1 MCNLGIIMTGVQ
13 DLPVEVI
20 MEIFDYLDVI
30 DLCSC
35 SKSTRKFRE
44 ISLVK
49 RFWSSVRIFPLE
61 NPNLIL
67 GARYEVPCEFLAFII
82 QNGCTYLDLAICEWQ
97 FNVDTSK
104 LALPRSNLKYL
115 KLSRP
120 QDDLLRVGFHDPNL
134 NLFRAL
140 MESCESL
147 AKLALNGKLIKLK
160 FFSSDNFSKFY
171 HS

>member
-1 MCNLGIIMTGVQ
+1 MTDVQ
-13 DLPVEVI
+13 DLPVEII

-30 DLCSC
+30 DLWSC
-35 SKSTRKFRE
+35 SKSTSKFRE

-49 RFWSSVRIFPLE
+49 RFWSRVRIFPLE

-97 FNVDTSK
+97 FNVDTS
-104 LALPRSNLKYL
+104 ALPRRSNLKYL

-120 QDDLLRVGFHDPNL
+120 VDDLLRVEFHDPNL
-134 NLFRAL
+134 SLFRAL
-140 MESCESL
+140 MDSCESL

-160 FFSSDNFSKFY
+160 LFSSDNFSKFH

>member
-20 MEIFDYLDVI
+20 MQIFDYLDVI

-35 SKSTRKFRE
+35 SKSTKKFRE

-61 NPNLIL
+61 NPNWEW
-67 GARYEVPCEFLAFII
+67 GARYQVPCEFLAFII
-82 QNGCTYLDLAICEWQ
+82 QNGCTYLDLAICEFQ
-97 FNVDTSK
+97 FNVDTS
-104 LALPRSNLKYL
+104 ALPRRSNLKYL

-120 QDDLLRVGFHDPNL
+120 QDDLLRVGFHNPNL

-140 MESCESL
+140 MDSCESL
-147 AKLALNGKLIKLK
+147 AKLALNGKLIKFKL
-160 FFSSDNFSKFY
+160 FSLDHFSIFY